1 MKKLDI
7 NLVPDCINP
16 SPDYYCT
23 WQTQLYAS
31 NNGGPQA
38 QRDILNEAA
47 LFGDGYPLGWTKFY
61 SDAKRDLLFVID
73 DSWDVPY
80 GETPEKSGLFG
91 SLILDKGKFPSFAA
105 DGTENHAALK
115 SLADAVKARGWKGFG
130 GWVCPQVAPKF
141 KGTDREEYWKKRLID
156 ADRAE
161 TDYWKIDWG
170 EDGSKFEVRQ
180 MITELK
186 RQYAPKLFAEQAG
199 IRELVPKSDVFRT
212 YDVIAIMSIP
222 MTLPRLAD
230 TLSFDA
236 EEGRPALVN
245 CEDEVYIAAALGC
258 TMGVMR
264 QPMAGVLPN
273 GNPDPS
279 FPNLHRNLKTKM
291 CEVTRAVRWHRIA
304 PAFAVNGSETKVSD
318 EILTDSWN
326 VVNQSEEIE
335 AWWKFKDGDV
345 IEKSAPSSISRG
357 LPLPIVT
364 SDVDGKIPY
373 TVSAKNPNGAAS
385 IATLGRTEKREYKI
399 PECDIIFDTENAEI
413 FGIFGEYK
421 ALTVK
426 SLAVKTASRILA
438 QDLAGDFCFD
448 ITEDIKIGE
457 GFFVL
462 NGKII
467 SEIGTSCN
475 PDGDTS
481 EPGMLVKIV

>member
-1 MKKLDI
+1 
-7 NLVPDCINP
+7 
-16 SPDYYCT
+16 
-23 WQTQLYAS
+23 
-31 NNGGPQA
+31 
-38 QRDILNEAA
+38 
-47 LFGDGYPLGWTKFY
+47 
-61 SDAKRDLLFVID
+61 
-73 DSWDVPY
+73 
-80 GETPEKSGLFG
+80 
-91 SLILDKGKFPSFAA
+91 
-105 DGTENHAALK
+105 
-115 SLADAVKARGWKGFG
+115 
-130 GWVCPQVAPKF
+130 
-141 KGTDREEYWKKRLID
+141 
-156 ADRAE
+156 
-161 TDYWKIDWG
+161 
-170 EDGSKFEVRQ
+170 
-180 MITELK
+180 
-186 RQYAPKLFAEQAG
+186 
-199 IRELVPKSDVFRT
+199 
-212 YDVIAIMSIP
+212 
-222 MTLPRLAD
+222 
-230 TLSFDA
+230 
-236 EEGRPALVN
+236 
-245 CEDEVYIAAALGC
+245 
-258 TMGVMR
+258 
-264 QPMAGVLPN
+264 MAGALPN

-279 FPNLHRNLKTKM
+279 FPNLHRYLKTKM